1 MHRPTERVTNVL
13 LTIANEPKPLN
24 LSSISQLTNIPKS
37 TLSPILDVLRHYEFI
52 FRKDD
57 NTYVIGENAYLIGKS
72 YEQNYLG
79 FETIKEYMKKI
90 VLECNEICQL
100 AVLRDDKVLYIAK
113 EEPNQAIQLVS
124 YEGKLLPASSTALGK
139 VLLSQFT
146 DDQIKKIIGN
156 NIKKINQNTITN
168 IDDIL
173 LEIDNAR
180 NNQFAID
187 MGEISEEIICLAVP
201 ILKNERIMCAISVS
215 IPVYRFT
222 EEKLNF
228 IKQVCMKYKNQ
239 IESIFLDKGH
249 IIE

>member
-1 MHRPTERVTNVL
+1 MHKPTERVTKVL
-13 LTIANEPKPLN
+13 LTIANELKGLN

-37 TLSPILDVLRHYEFI
+37 TLSPILDVLRHYKLI

-57 NTYVIGENAYLIGKS
+57 NTYIIGENAYLIGKS

-79 FETIKEYMKKI
+79 FDTIKEYMKKI

-100 AVLRDDKVLYIAK
+100 AVLREDKVLYIAK

-156 NIKKINQNTITN
+156 DIKKINQNTITN
-168 IDDIL
+168 IDDLL

-187 MGEISEEIICLAVP
+187 MRETSDEIICLAVP
-201 ILKNERIMCAISVS
+201 ILKNGKIICAISVS

-239 IESIFLDKGH
+239 IESRFSDKDH
-249 IIE
+249 II